1 MKKVLLC
8 LLGIVLMTI
17 ENSITNYID
26 IFGISFNLVLIYV
39 TIISLYL
46 DELEGGIIAAII
58 GLIKDI
64 TVGGIFGANA
74 LILFIIAYAIGYM
87 GDQLYKGSYII
98 TFVLIFIGSLI
109 DSIVNIGTSSIIY
122 QSYNIST
129 LFIKGLLVAP
139 IVNSLIGLVIYRLSK
154 RAVLKLKED

>member
-1 MKKVLLC
+1 
-8 LLGIVLMTI
+8 MTI

-64 TVGGIFGANA
+64 TVGGFWCKCINFVYYCICNW
-74 LILFIIAYAIGYM
+74 IHERSAI
-87 GDQLYKGSYII
+87 
-98 TFVLIFIGSLI
+98 
-109 DSIVNIGTSSIIY
+109 
-122 QSYNIST
+122 
-129 LFIKGLLVAP
+129 
-139 IVNSLIGLVIYRLSK
+139 
-154 RAVLKLKED
+154 

>member
-46 DELEGGIIAAII
+46 DELEGGIIAVII

-64 TVGGIFGANA
+64 TVGGI
-74 LILFIIAYAIGYM
+74 
-87 GDQLYKGSYII
+87 
-98 TFVLIFIGSLI
+98 
-109 DSIVNIGTSSIIY
+109 
-122 QSYNIST
+122 
-129 LFIKGLLVAP
+129 LV
-139 IVNSLIGLVIYRLSK
+139 
-154 RAVLKLKED
+154 

>member
-64 TVGGIFGANA
+64 TVGGIFGVNA

-87 GDQLYKGSYII
+87 RDQLYKG
-98 TFVLIFIGSLI
+98 
-109 DSIVNIGTSSIIY
+109 
-122 QSYNIST
+122 
-129 LFIKGLLVAP
+129 
-139 IVNSLIGLVIYRLSK
+139 
-154 RAVLKLKED
+154 

>member
-64 TVGGIFGANA
+64 TVGGIFWCKCINFVYYC
-74 LILFIIAYAIGYM
+74 ICNWVHERSAI
-87 GDQLYKGSYII
+87 
-98 TFVLIFIGSLI
+98 
-109 DSIVNIGTSSIIY
+109 
-122 QSYNIST
+122 
-129 LFIKGLLVAP
+129 
-139 IVNSLIGLVIYRLSK
+139 
-154 RAVLKLKED
+154 

>member
-46 DELEGGIIAAII
+46 DE
-58 GLIKDI
+58 
-64 TVGGIFGANA
+64 
-74 LILFIIAYAIGYM
+74 
-87 GDQLYKGSYII
+87 
-98 TFVLIFIGSLI
+98 
-109 DSIVNIGTSSIIY
+109 
-122 QSYNIST
+122 
-129 LFIKGLLVAP
+129 
-139 IVNSLIGLVIYRLSK
+139 
-154 RAVLKLKED
+154 

>member
-1 MKKVLLC
+1 
-8 LLGIVLMTI
+8 MTI

-64 TVGGIFGANA
+64 TVGGIFGVNA

-87 GDQLYKGSYII
+87 RDQLYKGSYII

-129 LFIKGLLVAP
+129 LL
-139 IVNSLIGLVIYRLSK
+139 
-154 RAVLKLKED
+154 

>member
-58 GLIKDI
+58 GL
-64 TVGGIFGANA
+64 
-74 LILFIIAYAIGYM
+74 
-87 GDQLYKGSYII
+87 
-98 TFVLIFIGSLI
+98 
-109 DSIVNIGTSSIIY
+109 
-122 QSYNIST
+122 
-129 LFIKGLLVAP
+129 
-139 IVNSLIGLVIYRLSK
+139 
-154 RAVLKLKED
+154 LKT

>member
-1 MKKVLLC
+1 
-8 LLGIVLMTI
+8 MTI

-64 TVGGIFGANA
+64 TVGGIFGVNA
-74 LILFIIAYAIGYM
+74 ILFIIAYAIGYM
-87 GDQLYKGSYII
+87 RDQLYKGSYII

-129 LFIKGLLVAP
+129 LFVKGLLVAP

>member
-1 MKKVLLC
+1 M
-8 LLGIVLMTI
+8 
-17 ENSITNYID
+17 
-26 IFGISFNLVLIYV
+26 
-39 TIISLYL
+39 

-87 GDQLYKGSYII
+87 RDQLYKGSYII

>member
-1 MKKVLLC
+1 
-8 LLGIVLMTI
+8 MTI

-64 TVGGIFGANA
+64 TVGGIFGVNA

-87 GDQLYKGSYII
+87 RDQLYKGSYII

-129 LFIKGLLVAP
+129 LFVKGL